1 MNKFTL
7 GTTYYN
13 NKEYLERFIARN
25 IEFVDQLI
33 VVDDGSQHT
42 PCDFLKPNSKISLY
56 RVTKDY
62 GFNSHGCRNLIAKE
76 AINDNIILMD
86 VDREFCYP
94 KEAYD
99 RLKSLKIKPNT
110 VYKFLCFWL
119 KENKHP
125 HISVND
131 FLITKNHFFS
141 VGGYDEEIIGQRWGD
156 REFLQQLQ
164 HFGTEKILYDVLMIN
179 TRKSSSS
186 LKGESLSPN
195 DKIARPKHM
204 RIVDNRIKTPEPN
217 KPILTFEWERVF

>member
-1 MNKFTL
+1 MNKITL

-13 NKEYLERFIARN
+13 NKKYLERFIDRN

-33 VVDDGSQHT
+33 VIDDGSQHR
-42 PCDFLKPNSKISLY
+42 PCDFLKPLEKLSLY
-56 RVTKDY
+56 RVLQDY

-76 AINDNIILMD
+76 SLFENIVFLD

-99 RLKSLKIKPNT
+99 RLKKLNIKPNV
-110 VYKFLCFWL
+110 VYKFLAFWA
-119 KENKHP
+119 KENNIP

-131 FLITKNHFFS
+131 FLITKKHFFS
-141 VGGYDEEIIGQRWGD
+141 VGGYDEEIKGQRWGD
-156 REFLQQLQ
+156 REFLQQLE

-179 TRKSSSS
+179 TRKSSMNI
-186 LKGESLSPN
+186 KGNALSPK
-195 DKIARPKHM
+195 DKLPKPEHFKIID
-204 RIVDNRIKTPEPN
+204 RRIKNPEPN